1 MLWGCFSAKGPGRL
15 ICVKERMNGAMYREI
30 LSENLLPSARALN
43 MKRGWVFQH
52 DNDPKHTAR
61 AMKEWLR
68 KKHFKALEW
77 PSQSPDLN
85 PIENLWRELKVR
97 VAQRQKLRV
106 AQNITALEEICM
118 EETLPVALLS
128 SVACEL
134 APLKIVFLCVFF
146 SIFISLFIRVTSAMI
161 MYDKRTL
168 LDIGQ
173 RYTNL
178 IQDTLYTDPA
188 WPLEILRS
196 TEADKGRLNNT
207 RRRRKHR
214 GKRAGIRNRLRKRAH
229 SPPLPSILLANVQSL
244 DNKMDDLR
252 ARISFQRDIRDCNII
267 CLSETWLTPSV
278 PDNAVTPSDNFSVF
292 RMDRTAEAG
301 KTKGGG
307 VCFFINK
314 KWCDPRNISILSRS
328 CSPHLE
334 HLSIIC
340 RPFYLPREF
349 SSTVVTAVYIPPQA
363 DSSLALSKLHDELS
377 GYINIH
383 PDAAC
388 IVAGDFNKANLKKVI
403 PNFHQHISCPTRG
416 LNTLDHCY
424 TQFKNAYKAHSLPA
438 FGKSD
443 HAAIFLTPDYKQ
455 RILQEPPVKR
465 EVTRWSPHSE
475 ATLQASLDDVDW
487 DMFRASSSDVSEFTE
502 VALSF
507 VNTLTEQATETVTI
521 KTFSNQKPWVDR
533 TIRDAVNHRTAA
545 YNAGILSGNMSEYK
559 SSCYALRRAV
569 RAAKRRYSERIESHF
584 QLNDSRRMWQ
594 GLKTICS
601 SGNNNS
607 VEVRADPLLAVELN
621 NFYGRFECNSG
632 AILPSSA
639 SRSSR
644 QSSND
649 YAITLSEDD
658 VRRELRRVNVRKA
671 AGPDGITGRVL
682 RSCAD
687 QLAGLFT
694 SIFNESLA
702 TSVVPT
708 PFKKSVIIPVPKNSK
723 LSCLNDYRP
732 VALTSTVMKVF
743 ERLLKKHICSSIP
756 ATLDPLQFA
765 YRPNRSTDDAISQ
778 VLHSSLTHIDSKN
791 GNYVRLLFIDYSSA
805 FNTIVPTKLAVKL
818 SDLGLNTS
826 LCDWIQDFLTARPQ
840 VVKVGQFTSNSITL
854 NIGAPQGCVLSPLLY
869 SLYTHDCVSSHS
881 STSIIKF
888 ADDTV
893 VLGLINNDDKT
904 AYLDEVERLT
914 TWCQDNCLSLNV
926 SKTKELI
933 VDFRKRQQRPYT
945 PLMISG
951 TPVERVSS
959 FKYLGVNISEDLTW
973 TTHIQTQV
981 KKARQR
987 LYHLRQ
993 LRKFRVSP
1001 AILKTF
1007 YSGAIESVLTQCIS
1021 VWYGNSSNQDC
1032 KALQRV
1038 VRLAERISGSTLP
1051 SLQGIYLKRCRSR
1064 AAKITKDSNHPGN
1077 HLFRLLP
1084 SGRRYRSLMA
1094 KTERLRKSFFP
1105 QAIRLLNTNSVP

>member
-1 MLWGCFSAKGPGRL
+1 MWMTSVLAWTTASNDLEASGGAAEFSRLWIS
-15 ICVKERMNGAMYREI
+15 
-30 LSENLLPSARALN
+30 S
-43 MKRGWVFQH
+43 
-52 DNDPKHTAR
+52 
-61 AMKEWLR
+61 
-68 KKHFKALEW
+68 
-77 PSQSPDLN
+77 
-85 PIENLWRELKVR
+85 
-97 VAQRQKLRV
+97 
-106 AQNITALEEICM
+106 AQNC
-118 EETLPVALLS
+118 
-128 SVACEL
+128 
-134 APLKIVFLCVFF
+134 VFMCFFF
-146 SIFISLFIRVTSAMI
+146 SIFTSLFIRVTSAMI

-173 RYTNL
+173 CYTNL

-455 RILQEPPVKR
+455 RILHEPPVER

-723 LSCLNDYRP
+723 PSCLNDYRP

-893 VLGLINNDDKT
+893 VLGLINNDDET

-914 TWCQDNCLSLNV
+914 SWCQDNCLSLNV

-951 TPVERVSS
+951 TPVERVSC

-1007 YSGAIESVLTQCIS
+1007 YSGAIESVLTQCTS

-1032 KALQRV
+1032 KAMQRV

-1077 HLFRLLP
+1077 HLFHLLP